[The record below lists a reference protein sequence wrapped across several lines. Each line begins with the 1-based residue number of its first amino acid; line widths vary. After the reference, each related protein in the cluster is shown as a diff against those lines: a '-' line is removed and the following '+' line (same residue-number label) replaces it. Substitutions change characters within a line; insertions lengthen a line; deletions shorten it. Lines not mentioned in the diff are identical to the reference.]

1 MVQIYEKGEEIE
13 EEIKEIEEEIK
24 EIEEEEKEIYSKT
37 ALNLLLEEDE
47 ISAEEA
53 AFMRGYLEED

>member
-1 MVQIYEKGEEIE
+1 MVQIYKKEEEIE
-13 EEIKEIEEEIK
+13 EEIE